1 MTSEYALILVMF
13 IINILILIAYII
25 ITIMIEGRLC
35 GEDVIKLFVMTLCP
49 LVGAAFFLG
58 SYFFFRLFYKQEAE
72 LSDVVFSKDR
82 VETHL
87 HADEEQGLNV
97 VPLEEAL
104 AVSDTDSLRLLVM
117 NVVRGDVQDSLASIA
132 LALNSEDSETSHY
145 AASVL
150 QDALNNFR
158 MNVQKIY
165 NEIKRTDENQAEY
178 AAHLI
183 EYMNDFLI
191 QSIFTDMEQR
201 TFVLMMDEVGDILYE
216 QDKRLMTSH
225 MFEAIC
231 MRLLEIKEFQN
242 CDKWCR
248 RGMEEF
254 PNTLSSYTCFLKLYF
269 TSGQRDN
276 FFEKLDQ
283 LKKSNIVLDNETLE
297 LIRVFG

>member
-1 MTSEYALILVMF
+1 MTPEYALILTLF
-13 IINILILIAYII
+13 IINIMIVIAYVI
-25 ITIMIEGRLC
+25 ITVMIETKLC
-35 GEDVIKLFVMTLCP
+35 GEDVIKIIIMVICP

-58 SYFFFRLFYKQEAE
+58 SYVFFRIFYKEEAE
-72 LSDVVFSKDR
+72 LSDVVFSKER
-82 VETHL
+82 IETHL

-117 NVVRGDVQDSLASIA
+117 NIVRGDVQDSLASIA

-165 NEIKRTDENQAEY
+165 NEIKRGGDDQAYY

-183 EYMNDFLI
+183 EYMNDFLV
-191 QSIFTDMEQR
+191 QKIFTDMEQA
-201 TFVLMMDEVGDILYE
+201 TFVKMMDEVGDILYE
-216 QDKRLMTSH
+216 REKGRMTSH
-225 MFEAIC
+225 MFEAVC
-231 MRLLEIKEFQN
+231 MRLLEIKEFQD
-242 CDKWCR
+242 CDKWCG

-276 FFEKLDQ
+276 FFEKLEE
-283 LKKSNIVLDNETLE
+283 LKKSSIVLDNETLE

>member
-1 MTSEYALILVMF
+1 MTSETALILALF
-13 IINILILIAYII
+13 IINILIVIAYVII
-25 ITIMIEGRLC
+25 NIMIETKLC
-35 GEDVIKLFVMTLCP
+35 GEDVIKIVVMVICP
-49 LVGAAFFLG
+49 LVGPAFFLG
-58 SYFFFRLFYKQEAE
+58 SYFFYRLFYKQEAE
-72 LSDVVFSKDR
+72 LSDVVFSKER
-82 VETHL
+82 IETHL

-165 NEIKRTDENQAEY
+165 NEIKRGGEEQACY

-183 EYMNDFLI
+183 EYMNDFLT
-191 QSIFTDMEQR
+191 QKIFTDMEQR
-201 TFVLMMDEVGDILYE
+201 TFVMMMDEVGDILYE
-216 QDKRLMTSH
+216 KNRAGMTSH
-225 MFEAIC
+225 MFEAVC
-231 MRLLEIKEFQN
+231 MRLLEIKEFDY

-248 RGMEEF
+248 RGIEEF

-269 TSGQRDN
+269 TSGQKDN
-276 FFEKLDQ
+276 FFEKLEE
-283 LKKSNIVLDNETLE
+283 LKKSNIVIDNETLE

>member
-1 MTSEYALILVMF
+1 MTSEYALILVLF
-13 IINILILIAYII
+13 IINIMIIIAYII
-25 ITIMIEGRLC
+25 INVMIETKLY
-35 GEDVIKLFVMTLCP
+35 GEDVIKIVVMAICP

-58 SYFFFRLFYKQEAE
+58 SYFFFRLFYKEEAE

-82 VETHL
+82 IETHL

-117 NVVRGDVQDSLASIA
+117 NIVRGDVQDSLASIA

-158 MNVQKIY
+158 MNVQKFY
-165 NEIKRTDENQAEY
+165 NEIKRADENQAYY

-183 EYMNDFLI
+183 DYMNDFLI
-191 QSIFTDMEQR
+191 QNIFTDMEQS
-201 TFVLMMDEVGDILYE
+201 TFVMMMDEVGDILYTK
-216 QDKRLMTSH
+216 DKSRMTSH
-225 MFEAIC
+225 MFEAVC
-231 MRLLEIKEFQN
+231 MRLLEIKDFQD

-269 TSGQRDN
+269 TSGQREN
-276 FFEKLDQ
+276 FFEKMDQ

-297 LIRVFG
+297 LVRVFG

>member
-1 MTSEYALILVMF
+1 MTSETALILVIL
-13 IINILILIAYII
+13 IINFLIAAAYII
-25 ITIMIEGRLC
+25 INIMIKTKLY
-35 GEDVIKLFVMTLCP
+35 GEDVIKIVVMVICP

-58 SYFFFRLFYKQEAE
+58 SHIFYRIFYKQEAE
-72 LSDVVFSKDR
+72 LSDVVFSKER
-82 VETHL
+82 IETHL

-165 NEIKRTDENQAEY
+165 NEIKRAGREQTYY

-183 EYMNDFLI
+183 DYMNDFLI
-191 QSIFTDMEQR
+191 QKIFTDMEQR
-201 TFVLMMDEVGDILYE
+201 TFVMMMDEVGDILYGK
-216 QDKRLMTSH
+216 DRRSMTSH
-225 MFEAIC
+225 MFEAVC
-231 MRLLEIKEFQN
+231 MRLLEIKEFEY

-248 RGMEEF
+248 RGIEEF

-276 FFEKLDQ
+276 FFEKLDE
-283 LKKSNIVLDNETLE
+283 LKKSNIVIDNETLE